1 MEILTTVLSISAISV
16 GLAVIIMVAE
26 FFLNNYGECEIDI
39 NKGDKVLKVNGGSS
53 LLMTLGSQ
61 KIFIPSACGGK
72 ATCGMCKVRVLEG
85 GGIVLPTEAPYLSPK
100 ELEQNFRLS
109 CQVKVKNNLKILIPE
124 ELFNVREFHAKLVS
138 LTQLTRDIKGLRL
151 KLDPED
157 RIAFKAG
164 QYVQFYSK
172 PYGKVKEV
180 VYRAYSIASAP
191 SDDGFVDL
199 IIRLVPDGICTT
211 YVHTALKEGDDVKI
225 SGPYGDFY
233 LRGEHKDLVMI
244 AGGSGLAPIR
254 SLVFDILEKKLDLN
268 MTFFF
273 GAVTKKDL
281 YYLDEL
287 GALAEQN
294 PNFKFVPALSKPAP
308 EDNWTGEVGLITEVV
323 DRYVPQDHPH
333 EAYLCGSPGMINAC
347 INVLS
352 KKGIPENKIFYD
364 KF

>member
-1 MEILTTVLSISAISV
+1 MEILTTVLSISLISV

-39 NKGDKVLKVNGGSS
+39 NNGDKVLKVAGGSS
-53 LLMTLGSQ
+53 LLSTLSGQ

-72 ATCGMCKVRVLEG
+72 ATCGMCKVQVLEG
-85 GGIVLPTEAPYLSPK
+85 GGSVLPTEAPYLSPK
-100 ELEQNFRLS
+100 ELEQQYRLS
-109 CQVKVKNNLKILIPE
+109 CQVKVKTNIKILVPE
-124 ELFNVREFHAKLVS
+124 ELFSVREFQTTLTKLD
-138 LTQLTRDIKGLRL
+138 QLTHDIKGLRL
-151 KLDPED
+151 KLRDED

-164 QYVQFYSK
+164 QYVQFYTK
-172 PYGKVKEV
+172 PYGKVKET
-180 VYRAYSIASAP
+180 VYRAYSIASPP
-191 SDDGFVDL
+191 SEDGYVDL
-199 IIRLVPDGICTT
+199 IVRQVPNGICTT

-225 SGPYGDFY
+225 SGPYGEFY
-233 LRGEHKDLVMI
+233 LRGDCKELVMI

-254 SLVFDILEKKLDLN
+254 SLILDILEKKLDLK

-273 GAVTKKDL
+273 GAVTKRDL
-281 YYLDEL
+281 YNLDEL
-287 GALAEQN
+287 GELAAN
-294 PNFKFVPALSKPAP
+294 HPNFRFVPALSKPTP

-323 DRYVPQDHPH
+323 DRFIPDGLDK

-347 INVLS
+347 LNVLS